1 MHLQSKIYRDTRDW
15 SLATELPLMEMGY
28 YEEATD
34 VDILIEYSNGIL
46 TLSTIVDDQLEKKR
60 CIDWEKDE
68 AINDFYNRFI
78 LSPQP

>member
-1 MHLQSKIYRDTRDW
+1 
-15 SLATELPLMEMGY
+15 MEMGY

-60 CIDWEKDE
+60 YIDWEKDE